1 MTIRGSEFNWSIL
14 DRQSLTRLLWMIWP
28 EIVDKPL
35 TPSKIHS
42 IISKHIR
49 QYLPIRVSKKF
60 DGAVELGWI
69 YVGGMY
75 YSSYDED
82 FKKSIEVTFVY
93 SPFEDK
99 MCLSKSKFQRICKTF
114 SDVVLHELIH
124 MRQYRRREFKIL
136 PDYESNAERTEQRQE
151 QNYLGCTDEI
161 DAYSFNIAC
170 ELIDKFGMDYAAIVN
185 YVGAKHWKGKL
196 KSNSLRMYLKAFDY
210 NHDHRIIKRLKK
222 RIIRYLP
229 NAELGRP
236 YRTSEWINC

>member
-1 MTIRGSEFNWSIL
+1 MTIRGSEFDWSL
-14 DRQSLTRLLWMIWP
+14 LNRQGLTKLLWMVRE
-28 EIVDKPL
+28 EIIDKPL
-35 TPSKIHS
+35 TSTKIHA
-42 IISKHIR
+42 ILANHIR
-49 QYLPIRVSKKF
+49 KHLPVRVVKKTDSKVDF
-60 DGAVELGWI
+60 GWI
-69 YVGGMY
+69 YVGGCY
-75 YSSYDED
+75 YSDYDED
-82 FKKSIEVTFVY
+82 FKKSIEIVFVY
-93 SPFEDK
+93 NPFEEK
-99 MCLSKSKFQRICKTF
+99 LCLNKSRFQRICRTF

-151 QNYLGCTDEI
+151 QSYLGCTDEI

-170 ELIDKFGMDYAAIVN
+170 ELIDRFGLDYTAIVN
-185 YVGAKHWKGKL
+185 YVGAKHWKGRL

-222 RIIRYLP
+222 RVIRYLP